1 MIDENSHHSQQSEDC
16 ESVMFS
22 LRKRAPIDCLFAQ
35 PPVAQEPNR
44 KNTRRP
50 RFSFFHLHNVK
61 DLTS

>member
-1 MIDENSHHSQQSEDC
+1 
-16 ESVMFS
+16 
-22 LRKRAPIDCLFAQ
+22 RKRAPIDCLFAQ

-61 DLTS
+61 DLTSLPKGLGRHRRHQGLQIP